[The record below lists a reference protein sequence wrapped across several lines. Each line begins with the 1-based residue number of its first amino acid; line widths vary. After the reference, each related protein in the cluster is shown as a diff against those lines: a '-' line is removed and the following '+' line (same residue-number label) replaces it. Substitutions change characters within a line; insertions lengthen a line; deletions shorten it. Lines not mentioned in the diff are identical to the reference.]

1 MYSFHRLKQII
12 GCITIIIFWLQN
24 AHHTLQKTHI
34 DRRLEK
40 LQDNAD
46 VDWATAEALAFGSL
60 MTQGE
65 TGNIGSRIPS
75 PLPLPASNE
84 HVMLLQIEYINKTHS
99 TVVSSS
105 NLGWFY
111 GWHKKKQELSEIIL
125 YMVSLKGVEMVW
137 AMGR

>member
-1 MYSFHRLKQII
+1 M
-12 GCITIIIFWLQN
+12 FWLQN

-65 TGNIGSRIPS
+65 TAVNIGSRVPTPS
-75 PLPLPASNE
+75 PLPASNK
-84 HVMLLQIEYINKTHS
+84 HVTLLQIEYPMYN
-99 TVVSSS
+99 
-105 NLGWFY
+105 N
-111 GWHKKKQELSEIIL
+111 IL
-125 YMVSLKGVEMVW
+125 MKPILQ
-137 AMGR
+137 